1 LHATAAAHLDAVA
14 PTDEDS
20 TLCGKGKEVA
30 VTRLL
35 LTASVL
41 ATLCVG
47 LPATLRADPGG
58 PNLQEPVVLD
68 CTGGLH
74 VAATPG
80 TLTNRGRVLWAID
93 STSVFVD
100 AYFAITDGTDTFVI
114 YDSKQGLRNLVSCTA
129 DLGGGLTA
137 LATGFFTP
145 R

>member
-1 LHATAAAHLDAVA
+1 M
-14 PTDEDS
+14 
-20 TLCGKGKEVA
+20 K
-30 VTRLL
+30 RLL

-58 PNLQEPVVLD
+58 PNLQGPVVLA
-68 CTGGLH
+68 CTGGLQ
-74 VAATPG
+74 VPANPG

-100 AYFAITDGTDTFVI
+100 AYFAITDGTNTFVI
-114 YDSKQGLRNLVSCTA
+114 YDSKHGLQNLVSCTA
-129 DLGGGLTA
+129 DLGGGFTA
-137 LATGFFTP
+137 VATGFFTP

>member
-1 LHATAAAHLDAVA
+1 V
-14 PTDEDS
+14 
-20 TLCGKGKEVA
+20 K
-30 VTRLL
+30 RLL

-41 ATLCVG
+41 AALCVG

-58 PNLQEPVVLD
+58 PNLQGPVVLM
-68 CTGGLH
+68 CTGGLQ
-74 VAATPG
+74 VPATPG

-114 YDSKQGLRNLVSCTA
+114 YDSKLGLKNLVSCTA
-129 DLGGGLTA
+129 DLGGGFTA
-137 LATGFFTP
+137 IAAGFFTP